1 MNIGTQP
8 IKETCKR
15 KHLGKLL
22 DFRLDFQ
29 EHWKSPLKKVIETVA
44 LFRKFQNILLRSE
57 LLTIY
62 KCFVRTHLDYGEIIY
77 DQVFNNSFHQKIE
90 SLQYNAVLAITGAIR
105 GTSREKICQEL
116 GLDFL
121 IAFSRYMPP
130 KYLLDIIHYEIVNIE
145 LEMHI
150 ISLISM

>member
-8 IKETCKR
+8 RKETCKR

-22 DFRLDFQ
+22 
-29 EHWKSPLKKVIETVA
+29 E
-44 LFRKFQNILLRSE
+44 
-57 LLTIY
+57 
-62 KCFVRTHLDYGEIIY
+62 
-77 DQVFNNSFHQKIE
+77 
-90 SLQYNAVLAITGAIR
+90 
-105 GTSREKICQEL
+105 ICQEL

-121 IAFSRYMPP
+121 ISFSRYMPP

-150 ISLISM
+150 ISPYQCEAPVF